1 MTIQVVSAAHA
12 LAAMRARQHV
22 KDQLKRQGLKPS
34 HYSAREI
41 GVLAREYLLE
51 HREDLMPEAI
61 ARAQAMILSGVLGK
75 RAARELCA
83 KFTTNEQNQ
92 IELKSTSSAVQ
103 MSGAE

>member
-41 GVLAREYLLE
+41 GVLWRGN
-51 HREDLMPEAI
+51 I
-61 ARAQAMILSGVLGK
+61 S
-75 RAARELCA
+75 
-83 KFTTNEQNQ
+83 
-92 IELKSTSSAVQ
+92 
-103 MSGAE
+103 

>member
-22 KDQLKRQGLKPS
+22 KDQLKRQGLK

-83 KFTTNEQNQ
+83 KLTTNEQNQ